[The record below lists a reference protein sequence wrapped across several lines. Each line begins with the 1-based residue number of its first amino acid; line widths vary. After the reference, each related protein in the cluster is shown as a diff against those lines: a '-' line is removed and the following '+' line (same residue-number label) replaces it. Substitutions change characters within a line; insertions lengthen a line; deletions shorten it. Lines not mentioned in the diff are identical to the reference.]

1 MLLSALKSH
10 SRCQENITVCSGLFI
25 FALIKNIA
33 SQTAFNMA
41 SAIKLNRARRRLD
54 FGDAHDG
61 VAEEEDHSCRLW
73 RLQPCWRRDDGEE
86 SEALVVCINTE
97 ALHDAMQTL
106 MNAARMQN
114 H

>member
-33 SQTAFNMA
+33 SQTALDMA
-41 SAIKLNRARRRLD
+41 SATKLHRVRRRLD
-54 FGDAHDG
+54 FGGDARDG
-61 VAEEEDHSCRLW
+61 VAEEGRLW